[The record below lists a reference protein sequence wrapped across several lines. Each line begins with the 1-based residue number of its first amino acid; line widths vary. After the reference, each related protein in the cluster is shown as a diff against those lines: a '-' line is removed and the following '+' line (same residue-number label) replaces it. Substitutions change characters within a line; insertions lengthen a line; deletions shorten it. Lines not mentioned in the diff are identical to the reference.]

1 MGGAGKG
8 RAPGRTPTPP
18 GAQGDPGA
26 AAGGEPS
33 GRDPGARSS
42 FLPEPPDWGAQR
54 SLRLSCAPTPGFPVT
69 LLLALPHVAVTSRP
83 RPGTSRLGLR
93 AAAWADWRPWDQ
105 TLVSGGYFFEGGG
118 CVSESPGG
126 LVFEGGVN
134 QGVDRLAGVHARLP
148 GTFKEERAGNRVFVA

>member
-18 GAQGDPGA
+18 GAPGDPGA

-33 GRDPGARSS
+33 GRDPGARPS
-42 FLPEPPDWGAQR
+42 FLSEPPDGGAQR
-54 SLRLSCAPTPGFPVT
+54 SRRLSCAPTPGLPVT

-105 TLVSGGYFFEGGG
+105 TLVSGGFFFFF
-118 CVSESPGG
+118 
-126 LVFEGGVN
+126 LRGGVC
-134 QGVDRLAGVHARLP
+134 L
-148 GTFKEERAGNRVFVA
+148 